1 MAPFTAAE
9 VQTSIF
15 FFLNVREMKL
25 SHHLEKITSV
35 WARKWYW
42 FRGLKCVL
50 LHPFKALHFLQQ
62 HSRYSFSVNCGR
74 GGWHGRQA
82 LSSVLFSSLSFF
94 FLKKKDQT
102 VWNHSAACDLSLVGF
117 LSTLRCFQTFSYTGC
132 LLINYFTIVLFNR
145 RKKITYP
152 VTEGLNAAEVI
163 SKAKLFA
170 RLITML
176 QSNTKL
182 HFRT

>member
-1 MAPFTAAE
+1 
-9 VQTSIF
+9 
-15 FFLNVREMKL
+15 MKL

-50 LHPFKALHFLQQ
+50 LHPFKALRFLQQ

-82 LSSVLFSSLSFF
+82 LSSVLFSSLSSF
-94 FLKKKDQT
+94 FLKKKNQT

-117 LSTLRCFQTFSYTGC
+117 LSALRCFQTITQEAC
-132 LLINYFTIVLFNR
+132 WLIYFTIVLFNR
-145 RKKITYP
+145 RKKIMYP

-170 RLITML
+170 RLITTL